1 MAKKKKK
8 TKSSTKPAAKH
19 VDQAPAEDQ
28 KAPVGIR
35 AEGMPKFDLSSPTAD
50 EIQAAAAQVNDGGG
64 HQSLAARGL
73 ELLKEGSM
81 EDPQVKSLFGMSSQ
95 MPTAH
100 ELYEDQVTELSGG
113 SSTESS
119 TESLERSAERAKKAV
134 LETYDKLRAQEAPAP
149 PALQEKIQVPTK
161 LEICSCEWGYGV
173 FASAK
178 IDDGEIIEEAPFIT
192 LPIRTGDAKENEKAA
207 ALLPHVSPIAC
218 GCQECRDLGVRI
230 VISSG
235 YIQMYNH
242 SDAPNARLLQHK
254 ANKRIYVIE
263 TMRSVEPGEQ
273 IFINYGPGY
282 PREWLMQPHM
292 QSTDAKNS

>member
-19 VDQAPAEDQ
+19 SDQGPTDDQ
-28 KAPVGIR
+28 NVPVGIQ

-50 EIQAAAAQVNDGGG
+50 EIQAAATRLNAEGPK
-64 HQSLAARGL
+64 SLAARGL
-73 ELLKEGSM
+73 ELLKEGSQGAGT
-81 EDPQVKSLFGMSSQ
+81 ETITS
-95 MPTAH
+95 PTAH

-113 SSTESS
+113 PSTESNTEPS
-119 TESLERSAERAKKAV
+119 TESLERSAERAKRAV
-134 LETYDKLRAQEAPAP
+134 LETHERLQAQEAPIP
-149 PALQEKIQVPTK
+149 RALQEKIQVPTK

-218 GCQECRDLGVRI
+218 GCQECRELGLRV